1 MVLPIS
7 STFEQSSVQ
16 DHRRTNKFN
25 ELNHYD
31 WNASRTHQNKTAEGF
46 NYTKNFNNI
55 IPRLYGF
62 TKFKSNKKSNLSAK
76 QIEESRESSLQRG
89 GKIVSNPYQR
99 HIFIEGNFDL
109 GVHGGRTSSNLYIPG
124 KTNSSKTEL
133 PKDSISSN
141 INSFAL
147 PLLQQNSRV
156 CSNNNISNH
165 CKIEESS
172 SSKNPMLNDPLNFND
187 PKEKDSL
194 KSELEKTLL
203 QTREEILWKTRFVP
217 PNPFYRMNGKFKSY
231 SNSTNNFHE
240 NNSTTTLN
248 RPDQNNPFSFS
259 MYLPRMQT
267 RICPEQQMS
276 QGFNV
281 NNFND
286 LNQNRLFGDN
296 PSQKIVYENVIPAN
310 TTNNTNA
317 CYSLWPVN
325 RFDQEI
331 NNCTNLFNNLLLSST
346 TSPNCQSQNRL
357 SSDYHLKDNVFEFK
371 YSQGRPIL
379 NRTFVNGDY

>member
-7 STFEQSSVQ
+7 STFEQTGVQ

-25 ELNHYD
+25 ELNHCD

-46 NYTKNFNNI
+46 NYTKNVNNI
-55 IPRLYGF
+55 IPRLYGC

-76 QIEESRESSLQRG
+76 HIEESGESSFQRG
-89 GKIVSNPYQR
+89 GKIVPNPYQR
-99 HIFIEGNFDL
+99 HIFIEDNYDL
-109 GVHGGRTSSNLYIPG
+109 GVRGGRTSSNLYIPE
-124 KTNSSKTEL
+124 KPNSSKTEL
-133 PKDSISSN
+133 SKDSISSN
-141 INSFAL
+141 INSFNL
-147 PLLQQNSRV
+147 PLLQQNSRA
-156 CSNNNISNH
+156 CSNNISNH

-172 SSKNPMLNDPLNFND
+172 SSKNPMFNDPPNFND
-187 PKEKDSL
+187 PKKNNSL
-194 KSELEKTLL
+194 QSVL
-203 QTREEILWKTRFVP
+203 EEILWKTRFVP
-217 PNPFYRMNGKFKSY
+217 PNPFYRMNGKFVNPKSY
-231 SNSTNNFHE
+231 SNTTKNFHK

-248 RPDQNNPFSFS
+248 RPNQ
-259 MYLPRMQT
+259 
-267 RICPEQQMS
+267 IK
-276 QGFNV
+276 
-281 NNFND
+281 D

-296 PSQKIVYENVIPAN
+296 RSEKIVYENVIPAN
-310 TTNNTNA
+310 MTNTTNA

-331 NNCTNLFNNLLLSST
+331 NNCTNLVNNLLLSST

-357 SSDYHLKDNVFEFK
+357 SSDYHLKDNIFEFK